1 MFRIGR
7 WVSVFAVVLGA
18 GVSHADDKEPG
29 GRLKLVESVP
39 RDELSSVV
47 TAVVSPDG
55 RFLYASS
62 WWPAI
67 ITVFARDRETGKLEL
82 KQTITDPDNLKGV
95 TGFSLSPDGHLAIAT
110 AFQSKTVVLF
120 SRNPE
125 NGSLARLDLARD
137 GEGGVSLGFPI
148 DVAFAPDSQTVCVLD
163 DSSPGEEGKGAVA
176 SFRIKDDKLV
186 AAGTDE
192 GRDGCYAGA
201 RGLAFHPDGKTLLV
215 ACNRAG
221 TLVVADHDPASGR
234 TSVRQVIRDEEGDV
248 HGLAGAFG
256 VVVSQDGRFAY
267 VSAGRFQGDNAIS
280 AFRLGSDGRLVF
292 LQEFLNGQGELKGF
306 EGGNHL
312 GISPDGSNVY
322 AAATRSGTIACF
334 GRDRTSG
341 KLTYIETI
349 PDGPQVAE
357 NAAVAVGISPD
368 GRFAYVPTED
378 KKAISVFSR
387 EAGR

>member
-7 WVSVFAVVLGA
+7 WVSVFAVVLG
-18 GVSHADDKEPG
+18 VSVAQAADKEPG
-29 GRLKLVESVP
+29 GRLKLVEAVP
-39 RDELSSVV
+39 RDELNSVV

-55 RFLYASS
+55 RFLYTSS
-62 WWPAI
+62 WRQGI
-67 ITVFARDRETGKLEL
+67 VTVFARDRETGRLEL
-82 KQTITDPDNLKGV
+82 KQTITDADNLNGV
-95 TGFSLSPDGHLAIAT
+95 TGLALSPDGRLAIAT
-110 AFQSKTVVLF
+110 AFSSKTTLLY

-137 GEGGVSLGFPI
+137 GEGGVRLGFPI
-148 DVAFAPDSQTVCVLD
+148 DVAFAPDSKTVCVVD
-163 DSSPGEEGKGAVA
+163 DNGLGDEGKGAVA
-176 SFRIKDDKLV
+176 SFRIQDDKLV
-186 AAGTDE
+186 AAGIDE

-256 VVVSQDGRFAY
+256 VVFSPDGRFAY
-267 VSAGRFQGDNAIS
+267 VCAGRFQGDNALS

-292 LQEFLNGQGELKGF
+292 LQEILNGQGELKDF

-341 KLTYIETI
+341 KLTYLETI
-349 PDGPQVAE
+349 PDGAPAGE
-357 NAAVAVGISPD
+357 NAAVAVAISPD

-378 KKAISVFSR
+378 KKAISVFRR
-387 EAGR
+387 ETGR